1 MADTNSIFYKIGQ
14 ATKSNVAN
22 AISGLLADDNTWT
35 GTNDFNKAVTVG
47 TDGVAADLTVKGVV
61 SGASLSTTGDAT
73 VGGNATI
80 TGDLVVNGTT
90 TTISTTNL
98 EVKDNIV
105 HLSKGASVGAY
116 NKDSGLY
123 FERGTGLAAG
133 AIAFNESNDRF
144 ELGTV
149 GYVQE
154 TVTHKAGQIELNGVT
169 FNITLKAGGAFIG
182 CTSVG
187 TASDSSTEDW
197 QKLGSACR
205 FIVGNSNVLAS
216 ELEKDNADIKVQI
229 VQGNENT
236 IITGAQAEVPAAVDS
251 SLVDE
256 TQTQNSATPK
266 SDGTA
271 DLANIEPGELAV
283 GALEV
288 AGDNLGNLA
297 DFNAGLIA

>member
-1 MADTNSIFYKIGQ
+1 MTDTTSIFYKIGQ
-14 ATKSNVAN
+14 ATKSNVGD
-22 AISGLLADDNTWT
+22 AITALLADNNTWT

-47 TDGVAADLTVKGVV
+47 TDNQAANLSVKGNTTISGDLTV
-61 SGASLSTTGDAT
+61 S
-73 VGGNATI
+73 
-80 TGDLVVNGTT
+80 GTT
-90 TTISTTNL
+90 TTISTSNL

-105 HLSKGASVGAY
+105 HLSKGASAGVY

-133 AIAFNESNDRF
+133 AIAFNEANDRF

-154 TVTHKAGQIELNGVT
+154 TVTHKAAQIVVNGVT
-169 FNITLKAGGAFIG
+169 FNITLKAGGAFINAL
-182 CTSVG
+182 SVG
-187 TASDSSTEDW
+187 TASDTNTEGW
-197 QKLGSACR
+197 QLLGNSVR

-216 ELEKDNADIKVQI
+216 EIEKDNADIKVQI
-229 VQGNENT
+229 VEGNENT
-236 IITGAQAEVPAAVDS
+236 IITGAQAEAPGAVDS

-256 TQTQNSATPK
+256 TQTQNTTTPK

-271 DLANIEPGELAV
+271 NLANVEPGELAV